1 MALPYAT
8 WLNGFTGLAITKL
21 DVLDGLRE
29 LKICTAYRIG
39 DEVTQRVPDTYNM
52 ARADP
57 IYETWP
63 GWQET
68 TRHARRWSDLPQA
81 AKAYLDRI
89 SELAGTPLQYVSV
102 GPGRDQLIVL

>member
-1 MALPYAT
+1 M
-8 WLNGFTGLAITKL
+8 
-21 DVLDGLRE
+21 
-29 LKICTAYRIG
+29 
-39 DEVTQRVPDTYNM
+39 TQQVPDTSNM

-57 IYETWP
+57 VYETWP

-68 TRHARRWSDLPQA
+68 TRHARRWDDLPHA

-89 SELAGTPLQYVSV
+89 SEIADTPIQYISV